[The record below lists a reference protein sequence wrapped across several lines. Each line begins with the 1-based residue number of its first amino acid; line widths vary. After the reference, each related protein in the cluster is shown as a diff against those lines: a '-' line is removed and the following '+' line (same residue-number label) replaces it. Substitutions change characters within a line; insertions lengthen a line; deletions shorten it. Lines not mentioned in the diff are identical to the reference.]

1 MSGQYLVDVAIHDLA
16 AGGKQ
21 LFGSSGNCSGM
32 DRGAMMHLNCNLRLK
47 DARRYVL
54 IGRNGCG
61 KSTLLRA
68 VASGKL
74 EGLPQDL
81 RVHLVDQ
88 DACIHD
94 DTRSVMDFVLGNNT
108 ELEALEEEM
117 AELCA
122 LDDFDAGERMN
133 EINDR
138 IVELEESQRPAQ
150 RRVQEILR
158 GLGFDNQKMGR
169 PIFELS
175 GGWRM
180 RAMLAAA
187 LQMEPEV
194 LLLDEPTNHL
204 DIVAVKWLQ
213 KYMVRHFQGTVLCVS
228 HDRAFINEI
237 ADEIIVF
244 TECQSLKYHPGN
256 LDDLHKFANKI
267 ANQCDRQQ
275 HNQKKQIQLSE
286 KKVEKLEQQCI
297 KNDNALSANVGKNKY
312 GNYAGRGNANVST
325 LLKKVKAMQERKRD
339 EADGHGAYAVDPV
352 SLQVIENDDYSWAAS
367 LAPDFHSEDSALKFA
382 FKEAEPLNL
391 PRDTPM
397 LELRN
402 ASYRYPTGESNVLV
416 NIDFSIGERSRI
428 AVAGSN
434 GTGKSTLVQ
443 LLTGK
448 LDPTC
453 GDVVRHPNLRIASF
467 GQHDAEMLQ
476 QFSTTAFQY
485 LETCFPKMREHE
497 LREQLLAFGITNQM
511 MKQPLAQLSGGQRM
525 RVAFAKMC
533 AEEPHLLI
541 LDEPTNHLDLYAIEA
556 LTDALKEFH
565 GSILFV
571 THNKYLIENVADS
584 MLVVKASG
592 IKRVD
597 ASAMNK
603 NRFDL

>member
-1 MSGQYLVDVAIHDLA
+1 
-16 AGGKQ
+16 
-21 LFGSSGNCSGM
+21 
-32 DRGAMMHLNCNLRLK
+32 
-47 DARRYVL
+47 
-54 IGRNGCG
+54 
-61 KSTLLRA
+61 
-68 VASGKL
+68 
-74 EGLPQDL
+74 
-81 RVHLVDQ
+81 
-88 DACIHD
+88 
-94 DTRSVMDFVLGNNT
+94 
-108 ELEALEEEM
+108 
-117 AELCA
+117 
-122 LDDFDAGERMN
+122 
-133 EINDR
+133 
-138 IVELEESQRPAQ
+138 
-150 RRVQEILR
+150 
-158 GLGFDNQKMGR
+158 
-169 PIFELS
+169 
-175 GGWRM
+175 
-180 RAMLAAA
+180 
-187 LQMEPEV
+187 MEPEV

-213 KYMVRHFQGTVLCVS
+213 QYMVRHFQGTVLCVS

-339 EADGHGAYAVDPV
+339 EADGHGACAVDPV
-352 SLQVIENDDYSWAAS
+352 SLQVIENDDCSWAAS
-367 LAPDFHSEDSALKFA
+367 LAPDFHSVDSALKFA

-391 PRDTPM
+391 PRDTPI

-402 ASYRYPTGESNVLV
+402 ASYCYPTGESNVLV

-443 LLTGK
+443 LLTGN

-453 GDVVRHPNLRIASF
+453 GDVVRHQNLRIASF

-476 QFSTTAFQY
+476 QFNATAFQY

-497 LREQLLAFGITNQM
+497 LCEQLLAFGITSQM

-556 LTDALKEFH
+556 LVDALKEFH

-571 THNKYLIENVADS
+571 THNKYLIEHVADS
-584 MLVVKASG
+584 MLVVKAGG

-597 ASAMNK
+597 ASTMNK
-603 NRFDL
+603 NRFDI